1 MIDMKYIH
9 KSKTLPFNIYGGVS
23 IRGESIIFNWTSDNK
38 NDVVKLAEDC
48 SGSFNKDG
56 IRYIYGYEYTEGSK
70 RADRKVFRQYL
81 KSLAPTSEELYDSNI
96 DEFIERAVL
105 RLDERYS
112 LDNFGATVH
121 VESPKIPAL
130 TDIMRGYLWDCMHNA
145 DFDFELVKEAYKNV
159 QFNKNKAIQALV
171 DSGKSRHMAT
181 RQVERTALK
190 FEQLKKENKLFQ
202 MKAFV
207 PRELRDGFTHFLKF
221 KTEEERKAYETLQGT
236 NVLIFDDF
244 LTSGATIK
252 EVIRYLKAIHDKN
265 TLTVF
270 VLVKQ

>member
-1 MIDMKYIH
+1 MKFIH
-9 KSKTLPFNIYGGVS
+9 RSKPPIFSIYGGVS
-23 IRGESIIFNWTSDNK
+23 IQGDSIIFNWISDNR

-48 SGSFNKDG
+48 SGSFDKDG

-70 RADRKVFRQYL
+70 RADRKVFRNYL
-81 KSLAPTSEELYDSNI
+81 KSLAPTSDELYDSNI

-105 RLDERYS
+105 RLDERCS
-112 LDNFGATVH
+112 LDSFGATVH

-130 TDIMRGYLWDCMHNA
+130 TDIMRGYLWDYMHNA
-145 DFDFELVKEAYKNV
+145 DFDFELVKEAYENV
-159 QFNKNKAIQALV
+159 QFNTAKAIQALI

-181 RQVERTALK
+181 KQVERVSLK

-207 PRELRDGFTHFLKF
+207 PREIREGFTNFLKF
-221 KTEEERKAYETLQGT
+221 KTEEEREAYEALQGT

-244 LTSGATIK
+244 LTSGATVK

-270 VLVKQ
+270 ILVKQ